1 MIGLILQESVELT
14 LVACKLVYR
23 GVKTIYTYFVPE
35 ENLLMI
41 ELTDLKE
48 RIRLLEEKNHKL
60 ALK

>member
-1 MIGLILQESVELT
+1 MIGFILQESLELT

-23 GVKTIYTYFVPE
+23 GVKNIYFIPE